1 MVNKLDI
8 KELMNS
14 QDVVNAIIKTVVEEV
29 ISRLKAK
36 PVVVEEP
43 KKTALVCFSGAAI
56 GFKQAMD
63 SLVKLKNDGWNL
75 KVFMSD
81 SALAVLKED
90 YVRDTLGVDMIH
102 TAATHT
108 PQRELYADVDQIIIA
123 ATTVNTAAKIANGI
137 CDNEML
143 TLINHGLMAGTPF
156 VCAIDG
162 ACPDNQTRH
171 QLGMGKS
178 SKGYRAVLVNN
189 LKALLSFGMKLC
201 AAEDLYETCTDQ
213 PISSVEEAAPV
224 AEAPKACCVV
234 EEQKKPVVQAPSGIV
249 TFLDKSVITRKDIVL
264 KRGAAVVRVPANAIV
279 TEFAKDAAAEFGITI
294 ERN

>member
-1 MVNKLDI
+1 MVIKLDL

-14 QDVVNAIIKTVVEEV
+14 KELMDLIIQKVVEEV
-29 ISRLKAK
+29 IKRLKADEAPEEK
-36 PVVVEEP
+36 PEG
-43 KKTALVCFSGAAI
+43 KTALVCFSGAAI

-63 SLVKLKNDGWNL
+63 SLVKLKNDGWKL

-81 SALAVLKED
+81 SALAVLTEGYIKE
-90 YVRDTLGVDMIH
+90 TLGVDMIH
-102 TAATHT
+102 TAQTHT

-178 SKGYRAVLVNN
+178 NKGYRGVLVNN

-201 AAEDLYETCTDQ
+201 AAEDLYDVCTEKPAGDVEDA
-213 PISSVEEAAPV
+213 PKASCAVPTADKAVASDGVFVDKRIISRKDICVNRGVKVIKVPATAIVTVYAEEAA
-224 AEAPKACCVV
+224 
-234 EEQKKPVVQAPSGIV
+234 Q
-249 TFLDKSVITRKDIVL
+249 
-264 KRGAAVVRVPANAIV
+264 
-279 TEFAKDAAAEFGITI
+279 EFGMTI
-294 ERN
+294 ERK